1 MKKRVNLSPIIN
13 DLLHQM
19 FASHIE
25 PEQLRELPLKG
36 FEGPV
41 HVIET
46 LKGARAA
53 VRRLAGEKYLG
64 FDTETKPSFSKGQNN
79 PVSLLQLATEKEAWL
94 FRLNRIGKAND
105 LLTICA
111 DPTILKVGAAI
122 RDDIRLIKN
131 MMRGEPAGFIDLQ
144 EFVPRFGI
152 ENFGLRKLAAI
163 VLGFR
168 ISKSQ
173 QLSNWDA
180 EVLSE
185 PQIRYAATDAWV
197 SLAIYLK
204 LISSADH
211 GPGQ

>member
-1 MKKRVNLSPIIN
+1 
-13 DLLHQM
+13 M

-46 LKGARAA
+46 LGEARAA
-53 VRRLAGEKYLG
+53 VRRLAREKFLG
-64 FDTETKPSFSKGQNN
+64 FDTETKPSFSKGKNN

-94 FRLNRIGKAND
+94 FRLNRIGPVPD
-105 LLTICA
+105 LLPICA
-111 DPTILKVGAAI
+111 DPSILKVGAAI
-122 RDDIRLIKN
+122 RDDIKLIRN
-131 MMRGEPAGFIDLQ
+131 LMRGEPSGFVDLQ

-173 QLSNWDA
+173 QLSNWDTD
-180 EVLSE
+180 VLSE
-185 PQIRYAATDAWV
+185 PQVRYAATDAWV

-204 LISSADH
+204 LISAADD
-211 GPGQ
+211 GPGRR